1 VPGTGGAFEVTVNGQ
16 QVYSKKAAG
25 KFPDLNDLNES
36 IRKFLK

>member
-1 VPGTGGAFEVTVNGQ
+1 VPGTGGAFEVAVNGQ
-16 QVYSKKAAG
+16 QVYSKKATG